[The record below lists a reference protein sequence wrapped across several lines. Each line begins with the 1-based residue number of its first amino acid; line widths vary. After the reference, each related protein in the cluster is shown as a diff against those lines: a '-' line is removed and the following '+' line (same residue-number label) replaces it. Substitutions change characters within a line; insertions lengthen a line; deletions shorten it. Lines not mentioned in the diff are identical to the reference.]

1 MTFSFGMPV
10 KAHCGFHPL
19 TCRYESTIDSMTSQQ
34 TRQVACTIAFVCF
47 NAINVNACKSANC
60 AGNAE
65 RGYIDPARWCVAV
78 GSPPPGCAVAAK
90 GTGAHWLKGDASW
103 VQNVVRQFGHYLQ
116 KVLVV

>member
-1 MTFSFGMPV
+1 MNF
-10 KAHCGFHPL
+10 
-19 TCRYESTIDSMTSQQ
+19 
-34 TRQVACTIAFVCF
+34 
-47 NAINVNACKSANC
+47 

-65 RGYIDPARWCVAV
+65 HGYIDPARWCVAV

-103 VQNVVRQFGHYLQ
+103 VQNVVRQFGRYLQ